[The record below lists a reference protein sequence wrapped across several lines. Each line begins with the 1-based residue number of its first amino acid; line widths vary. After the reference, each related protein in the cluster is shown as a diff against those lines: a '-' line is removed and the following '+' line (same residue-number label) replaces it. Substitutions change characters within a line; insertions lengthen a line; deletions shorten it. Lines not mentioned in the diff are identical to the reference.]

1 MCEESLC
8 SSMQRRLP
16 PSEDML
22 LLKHVQTHTPLDVP
36 VQQSGWAGR
45 EPHRR
50 LWTPTSLTGYGCCGL
65 SPSVNSIK
73 VSPTRVVFSKNSS
86 SARTPICEF
95 PQCLSPR
102 NSMHYRHVTSFIL
115 SFPPRQGGDGQDDL
129 CKTHGGPGTEKER
142 NFPKATQPT
151 QAC

>member
-1 MCEESLC
+1 
-8 SSMQRRLP
+8 MQGRLP

-22 LLKHVQTHTPLDVP
+22 LLKHVQCPQDTPWMELVSNS
-36 VQQSGWAGR
+36 QGWAGR
-45 EPHRR
+45 EPHRGWGHP
-50 LWTPTSLTGYGCCGL
+50 LPLTGYGCCGL

-73 VSPTRVVFSKNSS
+73 VSPTRGRVLQELGVLPGHPTSVSFL
-86 SARTPICEF
+86 SAFLRGIPCTTD
-95 PQCLSPR
+95 
-102 NSMHYRHVTSFIL
+102 MTSFIL